1 MIGEAGLRF
10 GKTTFSKVIIEVIFL
25 KSFDKM
31 LLAVNGVDVNSETR
45 KWQLTRKDEIL
56 NYNNTPK
63 LFCVKFSFVYIMQ
76 YHWTN
81 GPQETGLTDTSGVQI
96 FFQDANLRQY
106 DAATT
111 AGRNFY
117 REI

>member
-1 MIGEAGLRF
+1 MTGGNRN
-10 GKTTFSKVIIEVIFL
+10 V
-25 KSFDKM
+25 
-31 LLAVNGVDVNSETR
+31 ETP
-45 KWQLTRKDEIL
+45 
-56 NYNNTPK
+56 NYVTPNH
-63 LFCVKFSFVYIMQ
+63 FCVKFSFVYIMQ

-117 REI
+117 REILGYL